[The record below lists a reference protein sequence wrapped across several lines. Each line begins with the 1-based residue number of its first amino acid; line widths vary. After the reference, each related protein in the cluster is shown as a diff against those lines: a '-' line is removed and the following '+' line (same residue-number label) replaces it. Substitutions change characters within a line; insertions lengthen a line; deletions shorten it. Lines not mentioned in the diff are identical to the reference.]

1 MVSGASY
8 RRARCIQTV
17 LAGAGLASL
26 VVCFP
31 LRAAQTSNA
40 ADQSYKQAVQALQHT
55 QWDTAVSLFEE
66 TLRLDPHRAAAQ
78 NGLGVALGK
87 LGNRDASVAAF
98 QHAIEIDAR
107 YAEAHY
113 NLGLCLEQSGDL
125 EQAISELKVANQLKP
140 DYVDA
145 QYALGI
151 TFQQKG
157 DVDRAVE
164 FFEIVLRE
172 DPRSAEA
179 HNALGLAY
187 VQKNRV
193 LESLAEFQQ
202 AVDVAPEYVPAY
214 ENLAS
219 TLAQSGKFTQAA
231 GVLRSALAFD
241 PGATELHFKLGHAL
255 RAAGDLDGALHEL
268 MSLAKSRDSAQVES
282 EVAATLRAK
291 GDFREAIEASEK
303 ALSLAPSERSAYVT
317 LGLAL
322 RDEAAST
329 GTRRARSERHLP
341 SPKAKAH
348 YNAGSELLS
357 RGDLDG
363 SEKELERAVQLDPTY
378 AEAHNLL
385 GFVLGNSGDLT
396 AALKHLH
403 RSV

>member
-55 QWDTAVSLFEE
+55 QWDTAVTLFEE

-87 LGNRDASVAAF
+87 LGNRDASVSAF

-164 FFEIVLRE
+164 FFEIVLRV
-172 DPRSAEA
+172 DPRSAPTPCR
-179 HNALGLAY
+179 LL
-187 VQKNRV
+187 
-193 LESLAEFQQ
+193 
-202 AVDVAPEYVPAY
+202 P
-214 ENLAS
+214 
-219 TLAQSGKFTQAA
+219 
-231 GVLRSALAFD
+231 RS
-241 PGATELHFKLGHAL
+241 
-255 RAAGDLDGALHEL
+255 R
-268 MSLAKSRDSAQVES
+268 
-282 EVAATLRAK
+282 
-291 GDFREAIEASEK
+291 
-303 ALSLAPSERSAYVT
+303 
-317 LGLAL
+317 
-322 RDEAAST
+322 
-329 GTRRARSERHLP
+329 
-341 SPKAKAH
+341 
-348 YNAGSELLS
+348 
-357 RGDLDG
+357 
-363 SEKELERAVQLDPTY
+363 
-378 AEAHNLL
+378 
-385 GFVLGNSGDLT
+385 
-396 AALKHLH
+396 
-403 RSV
+403 